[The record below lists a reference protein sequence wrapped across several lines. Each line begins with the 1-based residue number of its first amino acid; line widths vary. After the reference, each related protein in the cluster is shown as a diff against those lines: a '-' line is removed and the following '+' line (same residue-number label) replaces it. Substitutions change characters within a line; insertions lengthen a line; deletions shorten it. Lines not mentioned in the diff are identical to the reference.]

1 MIFEGVHHLYTG
13 RGAVSEQ
20 QPDPDDGGAESF
32 ADAAIDSTPT
42 VFAAVPQEHSE
53 IPTSVGKKPGRRVG
67 WTLALGLGYVVL
79 AAGTAFGVIVDK
91 SPEAVDVTAVNAS
104 AYAAPVP
111 VPSASVAASASAA
124 PSPSTAPTT
133 ATVAPPTPKSTVTG
147 SVSGGIHSGDL
158 RYFLLPPQGTSS
170 VQGNADGNTDTL
182 DEAVTAYGGSSGQ
195 RSILEQAGF
204 KTAADRTYQDT
215 TMSANVRILLI
226 QFDSSSESQQWL
238 DGISLSGSG
247 YASIPVPGV
256 SGALGWSY
264 AKDNYYELVGL
275 YREGDT
281 YFEVHLYGQQLIPAS
296 DLGQVV
302 SAEHSRLANG

>member
-1 MIFEGVHHLYTG
+1 M
-13 RGAVSEQ
+13 SEQ

-32 ADAAIDSTPT
+32 ADAAIDATPT
-42 VFAAVPQEHSE
+42 EFAAVPQEHSD
-53 IPTSVGKKPGRRVG
+53 IPTSVGKRPGRRVG

-91 SPEAVDVTAVNAS
+91 SPEPVDVTAVNAS
-104 AYAAPVP
+104 AYAAA
-111 VPSASVAASASAA
+111 VPSASVAASASTA

-147 SVSGGIHSGDL
+147 SVSSGIHSGDL
-158 RYFLLPPQGTSS
+158 RYFLLPPPQGASS

-182 DEAVTAYGGSSGQ
+182 DEAVTAYGGTSDQ
-195 RSILEQAGF
+195 RSILQQAGF

-215 TMSANVRILLI
+215 TMGANVRILLI
-226 QFDSSSESQQWL
+226 QFHSSSESQQWL
-238 DGISLSGSG
+238 DGISFSGSG
-247 YASIPVPGV
+247 YASIPVHGV

-302 SAEHSRLANG
+302 SAQHSRLANG